1 MKLTLALT
9 LLSVMSATHARVNVF
24 YSDGKQSF
32 PELGQQDRPADLGC
46 SKPGTQYRLGNDGC
60 RDYAGMKAVY
70 FSKVKKWRKVCLHR
84 FRQDG
89 CMDAGAPVT
98 IQLGGGQSEPFPWE
112 PELISDS
119 IKYFQCEPIEGDWR
133 SYYISQVCQATHCV

>member
-1 MKLTLALT
+1 
-9 LLSVMSATHARVNVF
+9 
-24 YSDGKQSF
+24 
-32 PELGQQDRPADLGC
+32 
-46 SKPGTQYRLGNDGC
+46 
-60 RDYAGMKAVY
+60 MKAVY

-89 CMDAGAPVT
+89 CMDAGEPVT
-98 IQLGGGQSEPFPWE
+98 IQLGGGQSKPFPWE

-133 SYYISQVCQATHCV
+133 SYYISQVRQTHCVYEALSSCIRVAVEALPFHCVSSW